1 MAVSKTLTANGSHG
15 HHKFTLT
22 VTETATSVANNTS
35 TVSIV
40 FKLSPINTG
49 WDWEDYDNNPP
60 SGTVKVN
67 GTSYSWSLSD
77 YNGSSTITLVNKTQ
91 TVTHSSDGSKSIS
104 LSFSCSS
111 LSDNYLP
118 GSASASGTLAL
129 TKIARASSFSVSKG
143 TLGTTQTI
151 SVTKQNSNYTH
162 TITAK
167 AGSYSQT
174 VCTKSSSTSV
184 SWTPALT
191 LAQANTTGTSVS
203 VTLTLQTYSGS
214 TAIGDAVTK
223 TVSMTIPTSVASVL
237 NTLTLSDAATLSDG
251 TTFLTKFSG
260 YVQGKSKV
268 KGVLAVNNGSAQG
281 ATVKKAEM
289 SANGDTY
296 SSSTAATSY
305 TFTSGILNTVGSN
318 TVTAKITDT
327 RGRTS
332 SKSSTI
338 TVLSYSKPEIAVF
351 SVGRCTSTGAD
362 DDNGDYCKIRY
373 KINYTELT
381 NNNATIKITYHSN
394 AEPDTEMTALA
405 ETAVV
410 NGQETTAAVFAANS
424 SKSFV
429 ITATVKDTAESTVM
443 KVVPLSTGAT
453 IMDVGDDGDRLGIGK
468 VAERAGLDVGWDLW
482 VKDVDMTLS
491 DTEYNEVKPSGSTG
505 KRLYTVLKGL
515 VDKIAN
521 KVDKVSGKGLS
532 TNDYTTEEKD
542 KLAGIGTIL
551 GAVNGSTS
559 IANKSVAGDDSTVNL
574 GSFTVPP
581 GVWIVKVFL
590 RWNNNSTG
598 NRMVWISDS
607 ASGDAY
613 SVWNQIK
620 VPASPTG
627 YTYVELVTF
636 LQPTASKTFYVNA
649 GQNSGKALTV
659 ATRWGAIRVA

>member
-49 WDWEDYDNNPP
+49 WNWADYDNNPP
-60 SGTVKVN
+60 NGTVKVN

-77 YNGSSTITLVNKTQ
+77 YNGSSTVTLVNKTQ

-143 TLGTTQTI
+143 TLGTAQTI
-151 SVTKQNSNYTH
+151 TVTKQNSSYTH

-174 VCTKSSSTSV
+174 ICTKSTSTSV
-184 SWTPALT
+184 NWTPALT

-251 TTFLTKFSG
+251 TTFLAKFSG

-305 TFTSGILNTVGSN
+305 TFTSGLLNTVGANEVS
-318 TVTAKITDT
+318 AKITDT
-327 RGRTS
+327 RGRAS
-332 SKSSTI
+332 SKASAI
-338 TVLSYSKPEIAVF
+338 TVLAYSKPEIALF

-362 DDNGDYCKIRY
+362 DDNGDYCKIKY
-373 KINYTELT
+373 KVNYTALT

-394 AEPDTEMTALA
+394 ADPDTEMTALA
-405 ETAVV
+405 ETTVV

-424 SKSFV
+424 SQSFV
-429 ITATVKDTAESTVM
+429 ITATVKDTAESTVT

-453 IMDVGDDGDRLGIGK
+453 IMDIGVDGDRMGIGK
-468 VAERAGLDVGWDLW
+468 VAERAGFDIGWDTFIKNTDHTLTP
-482 VKDVDMTLS
+482 DEMTG
-491 DTEYNEVKPSGSTG
+491 DTGLYAKLGISLTDP
-505 KRLYTVLKGL
+505 KRLYTVLKTLAEKVGKMEATKIQVTWVGDDTLVTTHSLTVYSSCGL
-515 VDKIAN
+515 TTLTLELVL
-521 KVDKVSGKGLS
+521 SGSASDWTTIYSGLPKAVPDS
-532 TNDYTTEEKD
+532 WMDTATGWNTSFKRGMRVRVNSNGN
-542 KLAGIGTIL
+542 LAIRYGAAGSYRISVTYPSVIGT
-551 GAVNGSTS
+551 
-559 IANKSVAGDDSTVNL
+559 GD
-574 GSFTVPP
+574 
-581 GVWIVKVFL
+581 
-590 RWNNNSTG
+590 
-598 NRMVWISDS
+598 
-607 ASGDAY
+607 
-613 SVWNQIK
+613 
-620 VPASPTG
+620 
-627 YTYVELVTF
+627 
-636 LQPTASKTFYVNA
+636 
-649 GQNSGKALTV
+649 
-659 ATRWGAIRVA
+659 